1 MESVFVLFVL
11 CNSSKTVPQNQGAKD
26 GKQLMGD
33 ELLQI
38 INKAFVFDFTGR

>member
-1 MESVFVLFVL
+1 M
-11 CNSSKTVPQNQGAKD
+11 VPQNQGEKD